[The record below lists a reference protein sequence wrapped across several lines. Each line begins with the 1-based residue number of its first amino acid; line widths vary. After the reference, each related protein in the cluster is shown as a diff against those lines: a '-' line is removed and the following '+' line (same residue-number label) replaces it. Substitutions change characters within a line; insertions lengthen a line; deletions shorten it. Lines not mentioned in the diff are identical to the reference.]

1 MSKIL
6 SKLFKKTDAHP
17 PATDPAPA
25 QAQPDI
31 WENFISLR
39 SDEDPKFKLLKP
51 AAAYLKTDARKDEW
65 DDLDYQDALARDQ
78 APLPMTHDREG
89 YYGEHHFSYWA
100 SGLADARYLVE
111 AAAAEGVTIN
121 RFLDLGCASGR
132 VIRHLANE
140 HPEMEVMGC
149 DINRFHVEWC
159 NAYLQQNIAAF
170 QNTSI
175 PCLPIED
182 NSLDMV
188 SAFSVFTHIEAME
201 TAWLMEIKRVL
212 RPGGLAWVT
221 VHSEGTLRD
230 MHEDWPLWK
239 PVMDHYE
246 RKAKLNK
253 NREFKGDRMVLRNR
267 ADRSYSSNIFYK
279 TDYLRKHWG
288 RILDIKEIRRRFP
301 NFQDVLIL
309 QKPQQ

>member
-1 MSKIL
+1 ML
-6 SKLFKKTDAHP
+6 RKLKRRLKKAKV
-17 PATDPAPA
+17 
-25 QAQPDI
+25 QPTLIAKEPEI
-31 WENFISLR
+31 WENLVSLN
-39 SDEDPKFKLLKP
+39 SGDDPDFTLLKP
-51 AAAYLKTDARKDEW
+51 AAEYLETDARKHEW
-65 DDLDYQDALARDQ
+65 ETLDYKEALARDQ
-78 APLPMTHDREG
+78 DPLPMIKDREG
-89 YYGEHHFSYWA
+89 YYGEDHFSYWA

-111 AAAAEGVTIN
+111 AAEAHGVTI
-121 RFLDLGCASGR
+121 RKFLDLGCASGR

-140 HPEMEVMGC
+140 HPEMQVFGC

-159 NAYLQQNIAAF
+159 NAYLPPNVAAF
-170 QNTSI
+170 HNTSI
-175 PCLPIED
+175 PGLPIED

-201 TAWLMEIKRVL
+201 TAWLMEIRRILK
-212 RPGGLAWVT
+212 PGGLAWVT

-230 MHEDWPLWK
+230 MQEGWPLWK

-246 RKAKLNK
+246 RPAKLDE
-253 NREFKGDRMVLRNR
+253 NREFVGDRMVLRNR

-288 RILDIKEIRRRFP
+288 RILDIKEVRRRFP

-309 QKPQQ
+309 QKPE